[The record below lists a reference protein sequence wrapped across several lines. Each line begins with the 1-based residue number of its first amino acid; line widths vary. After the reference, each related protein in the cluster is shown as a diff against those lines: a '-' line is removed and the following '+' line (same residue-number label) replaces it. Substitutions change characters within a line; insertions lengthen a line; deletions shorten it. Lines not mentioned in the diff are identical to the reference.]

1 MPILTRE
8 IDLYPQDLLDRPD
21 LNSQPDRHWWAL
33 YTRSR
38 REKDLMRRL
47 VALDVPFYGPVIAQ
61 RTRSSSGRVR
71 TSHVPLFAG
80 YVFIHGDESQR
91 YAALTTNC
99 ISRDIIVADG
109 RELTDDLRRI
119 RRLVDSGMPLTI
131 ESRLQPGTRVR
142 VRTGVLA
149 DQEGIVIQRRGEQH
163 LLVAVNFLQQGASV
177 LLEDFE
183 VEMLN

>member
-8 IDLYPQDLLDRPD
+8 TDLYPHDLFERPD
-21 LNSQPDRHWWAL
+21 LNNQPDRHWWAL

-47 VALDVPFYGPVIAQ
+47 VALDVPFYGPIVAQ
-61 RTRSSSGRVR
+61 RTRSPSGRVR

-80 YVFIHGDESQR
+80 YVFIYGDESQR

-99 ISRDIIVADG
+99 VSRDIIVADG
-109 RELTDDLRRI
+109 HELTDDLRRI
-119 RRLVDSGMPLTI
+119 HWLIDSGLPLTV
-131 ESRLQPGTRVR
+131 ESRLQPGARVR

-149 DQEGIVIQRRGEQH
+149 GQEGIVIQRRGEQH

-183 VEMLN
+183 VESLD